1 MPKKHNY
8 CVIMAGGV
16 GSRFWPMSRSSYP
29 KQFHDVLGTGSSLLQ
44 MTHQRYLKLCPE
56 ENIYIVT
63 NARYKNL
70 VLEQL
75 PGLKPEQVLC
85 EPFMRNT
92 APCIAYAN
100 FTIAQRDPNAVVIV
114 APSDHLIMK
123 DELFVETMVVAMK
136 QAKSSGNLVT
146 LGIKP
151 HRPDTGY
158 GYIQFEDKKAIDPR
172 VKEVKTFTEKP
183 NLELAQT
190 FLESGDFYWNSGMFV
205 WTLSAI
211 QSAFEE
217 FLPDMYKTF
226 AEGIGK
232 YSTAEEDSFIH
243 SVYSTCENI
252 SIDYGIME
260 KAENVDVVLSDFG
273 WSDLGTWGSLY
284 GLLDQDANKNSVV
297 GENVML
303 YDSNHNMVHIE
314 GGKLAVIQ
322 GLNNY
327 IVVETEGTLLICRKE
342 EEQRIK
348 EFVKDVKI
356 EKGEDFV

>member
-1 MPKKHNY
+1 
-8 CVIMAGGV
+8 MAGGV
-16 GSRFWPMSRSSYP
+16 GSRFWPMSRSSFP
-29 KQFHDVLGTGSSLLQ
+29 KQFHDVLGTGMSLLQ
-44 MTHQRYLKLCPE
+44 MTHERYLKLCPE

-63 NARYKNL
+63 NARYKDL
-70 VLEQL
+70 VLQQL

-100 FTIAQRDPNAVVIV
+100 FTIAQRDPNAVIVV

-172 VKEVKTFTEKP
+172 IKEVKTFTEKP

-205 WTLSAI
+205 WTLSSI
-211 QSAFEE
+211 QKAFEE

-232 YSTAEEDSFIH
+232 YGTEEEDSFIRNIYA
-243 SVYSTCENI
+243 SCENI

-284 GLLDQDANKNSVV
+284 GLLKQDAHKNSVV
-297 GENVML
+297 GDNVML

-314 GGKLAVIQ
+314 GDKLAVLQ

-327 IVVETEGTLLICRKE
+327 IVVETEGILLVCRKE

-356 EKGEDFV
+356 EKGEDYI